1 MGCQNA
7 GGQGLT
13 RGRISKK
20 RVIKINLSDVPLF
33 VKNLFCCS
41 FRAKLL
47 VCNFRAKFILLVV
60 QFPCKI
66 YFACCAISVQNLF
79 CLLCNFRAKFI
90 LRRPRLIM
98 SFFLGNECALDK
110 GLFSLLMG

>member
-90 LRRPRLIM
+90 LLVVQFPCKIYFAKAKIDNEL
-98 SFFLGNECALDK
+98 FFGE
-110 GLFSLLMG
+110 